1 MLNIIVVALTIISA
15 IAGLIVAAWSYIDT
29 QRVRSRQEFISERAE
44 KHKEARERFKERSR
58 LTKRHD

>member
-29 QRVRSRQEFISERAE
+29 QRVRSHQEFISERKE
-44 KHKEARERFKERSR
+44 KRQEARERFKERTR
-58 LTKRHD
+58 LGKRHD